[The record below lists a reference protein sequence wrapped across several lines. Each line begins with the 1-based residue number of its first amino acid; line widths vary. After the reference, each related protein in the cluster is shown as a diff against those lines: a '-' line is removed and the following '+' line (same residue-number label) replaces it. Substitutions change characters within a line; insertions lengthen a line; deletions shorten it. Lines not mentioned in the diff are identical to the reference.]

1 MQKAENRQAFVHV
14 TKSRAMLFM
23 AAFLLFAQAAHAADI
38 QKGIA
43 AYKDHDYAAALEEF
57 QPLAQQGDVQGEFY
71 LGLMYDRGYGVTRDD
86 DQAIFWYRRASEQGS
101 LIAQYNL
108 GTKYASGNGVSQD
121 YAEAAK
127 WFGMCAERGLAY
139 GQFSLGELYMKGS
152 GVKQDVV
159 AAYALFE
166 LSVPKLAADP
176 RVAAGS
182 AKERDDLISG
192 MTQDQIADGRTLMV
206 KMQSG
211 GVMEALRAESI
222 AP

>member
-1 MQKAENRQAFVHV
+1 MQENTIRQAVVHV
-14 TKSRAMLFM
+14 MKSRATLVM

-43 AYKDHDYAAALEEF
+43 AYKDQDYAAALEEF
-57 QPLAQQGDVQGEFY
+57 QPLAQQGNVQAEFY
-71 LGLMYDRGYGVTRDD
+71 LGLMYDRGYGVTHDD
-86 DQAIFWYRRASEQGS
+86 DQAIFWYRRASDQGS
-101 LIAQYNL
+101 LAAQYNL

-127 WFGMCAERGLAY
+127 WFGMCAERGLSY
-139 GQFSLGELYMKGS
+139 GQFSLGDLYMKGS

-166 LSVPKLAADP
+166 LSVSRLASDP
-176 RVAAGS
+176 RVAVAS

-192 MTQDQIADGRTLMV
+192 MTQNQIADGRSLMV

-211 GVMEALRAESI
+211 GILEALRAESI